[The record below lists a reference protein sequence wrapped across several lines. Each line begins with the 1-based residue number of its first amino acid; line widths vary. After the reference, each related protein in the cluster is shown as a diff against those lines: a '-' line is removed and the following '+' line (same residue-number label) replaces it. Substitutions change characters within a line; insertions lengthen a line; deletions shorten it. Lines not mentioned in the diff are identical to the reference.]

1 MDGLDREII
10 LTATIYGSYISF
22 TVQNMS
28 FNVAPPPGIF
38 CALVCHLISHAQ
50 WKFAMDS
57 SLQPQLTRKKVQFSL
72 SGGQK
77 DAVTLSDFS
86 SFLKVDI
93 SDSVDS
99 KLYSMLCPQIRHDI
113 LDALCNVLSHLEYSN
128 SAMPQEAFMCTA
140 SSCIG
145 SSHPAI
151 VQSGYQTSK
160 CALNQSAVVTK
171 LESQHL
177 YWFASL
183 HGES

>member
-1 MDGLDREII
+1 M
-10 LTATIYGSYISF
+10 
-22 TVQNMS
+22 
-28 FNVAPPPGIF
+28 
-38 CALVCHLISHAQ
+38 
-50 WKFAMDS
+50 
-57 SLQPQLTRKKVQFSL
+57 VQFSL
-72 SGGQK
+72 SGEHKG
-77 DAVTLSDFS
+77 AVTLSDFS

-99 KLYSMLCPQIRHDI
+99 RLYSVLCSQIRHDI

-128 SAMPQEAFMCTA
+128 NAMPQEGFLCTA
-140 SSCIG
+140 SGCIG

-160 CALNQSAVVTK
+160 CALNQSDVITK

-177 YWFASL
+177 HWFASI